1 MNSPISQVAALSPT
15 TGNSGVVESQPSKA
29 NAAVQRPARPENSST
44 VEASALMGLR
54 GRTSPVADE
63 PAVEEIVEG
72 LNEYAQRVERE
83 LQFTIDKD
91 SGETVIKVIDV
102 ATKETVRQI
111 PAAEVLEMRK
121 RLGEVAG
128 LLFNTQA

>member
-1 MNSPISQVAALSPT
+1 MNSPISQVVAPSPT
-15 TGNSGVVESQPSKA
+15 AGNSGVSQTQPSKA
-29 NAAVQRPARPENSST
+29 NDAVQRPARHESSST
-44 VEASALMGLR
+44 VDASALIGL
-54 GRTSPVADE
+54 GGKTSQAADE

-72 LNEYAQRVERE
+72 LNAFAQRVERE

-91 SGETVIKVIDV
+91 SGETVIRVIDA
-102 ATKETVRQI
+102 ATQEMVRQI

-128 LLFNTQA
+128 LLFSTQA